1 MLLDTLGCLYL
12 FELVFVFF
20 ISIPR
25 IGIAGSYGSSS
36 FLRMLHDVFPTG
48 STSFHFHQLCTG
60 VTLPPH
66 PASLLLMVFLL
77 IFDLT
82 GVTLYL
88 IVILIYIS
96 LMISDVEHL
105 FLCLLTICVSYL
117 EKCPFRSSPYFV
129 YFIFLS
135 YDIVL
140 VYFL

>member
-66 PASLLLMVFLL
+66 PCQSVTYGLFVD
-77 IFDLT
+77 IRSNRCDVISHCHFDLHF
-82 GVTLYL
+82 
-88 IVILIYIS
+88 
-96 LMISDVEHL
+96 SD
-105 FLCLLTICVSYL
+105 
-117 EKCPFRSSPYFV
+117 
-129 YFIFLS
+129 
-135 YDIVL
+135 D
-140 VYFL
+140 